1 MIDFHTHIFP
11 PNFPNYNKIFNC
23 DKYIYIEE
31 KDNEISLMYKNKL
44 FRKIDKNCLYL
55 EDRIK
60 DMDAQGIQKQVLSII
75 PVLFCYEVPSNDLY
89 QVAEFINNYLSSCV
103 DQYPDRFL
111 ALGTLPMQDTK
122 LSLKMI
128 NSNLENKT
136 KLNLIGYQIGSNI
149 NNVNLD
155 NEKFFPIYELLEKN
169 QLILF
174 IHPWNM
180 MGEKH
185 IKDYWLPWL
194 VGMPAENSR
203 AISSMIFGGI
213 FDKFPN
219 LKVVFAHGGGSFCG
233 TVSRINH
240 GYNVRPDLCGQ
251 NCLHEPLH
259 YCKNNKIFVDSLVHS
274 SKDLNNIINL
284 FGENNIIMGSDY
296 PFPLGD
302 DDPGKFIENS
312 ISDKNM
318 IDKIKK
324 FNLIKLIND

>member
-31 KDNEISLMYKNKL
+31 KDNQISLMYKNKL

-89 QVAEFINNYLSSCV
+89 QVAEFINNYISSCV

-174 IHPWNM
+174 IHPWNI

-203 AISSMIFGGI
+203 AICSMIFGGI

-219 LKVVFAHGGGSFCG
+219 ETYKWLINLAYMTIGKHPDGVPEKYF
-233 TVSRINH
+233 INH
-240 GYNVRPDLCGQ
+240 PNW
-251 NCLHEPLH
+251 
-259 YCKNNKIFVDSLVHS
+259 
-274 SKDLNNIINL
+274 NI
-284 FGENNIIMGSDY
+284 ER
-296 PFPLGD
+296 
-302 DDPGKFIENS
+302 
-312 ISDKNM
+312 
-318 IDKIKK
+318 KK
-324 FNLIKLIND
+324 FPSFKEVALDLGIAHDGLSGGVSVEDFNNDCFPQ